1 MRWRM
6 CGVVVTVSSSVV
18 ELKTMGRVGCML
30 IRGLGRHDV
39 GSLAKGGRHHSHTS
53 HASASGRDSAT
64 AE

>member
-1 MRWRM
+1 
-6 CGVVVTVSSSVV
+6 
-18 ELKTMGRVGCML
+18 ML